1 MAHSQSEHEVLDL
14 LAALSGA
21 LASIRLYP
29 SESNIVKSSLIRI
42 HLEIAQILE
51 QELTL
56 EYALADKKLMVQGV
70 LLPQKIQK
78 TPRVSAFVEIM
89 TGLGVKRIIFKKGV
103 SEKEL
108 YCFLNILQEHAEQM
122 PPPPGRLPSDME
134 KLGIT
139 HIYIVEKGFMDPAGF
154 EQETSLVP
162 FTQYFMELV
171 EDGDLTSID
180 AILKQLERTAASDD
194 PAIRKAAAVKMTS
207 LDEKLSAP
215 GHSGLRFEITKIL
228 LQWLQLETVAYYE
241 FELAAD
247 RLMQFAGRLIR
258 TGHKEKARRIIE
270 IFHRIATGKFQK
282 GEAFQ
287 SLAEN
292 RLGEMA
298 NEEIFSLLLK
308 DLPKES
314 RFGLKEDLY
323 TLVILGT
330 RRMDRI
336 LDRLLESRSMS
347 ERNRIIQ
354 IITQMG
360 PSAVPSILQRMKKNR
375 PWFYIRNLVL
385 LLGRLGN
392 ENELPTLEHFLVYPD
407 YRIQREAIKSIQQ
420 IGGQDVGRILFD
432 NFDQVDQSL
441 QPYMISVIG
450 ALQYRPAIPR
460 LIELLTLSMA
470 TRSGSDRQEIREK
483 ACEAL
488 GRMKAEEA
496 VSALEQIIRRRG
508 FFRKEHPENVRYAAA
523 KALGEIKGG

>member
-1 MAHSQSEHEVLDL
+1 MAHSQSEHEALDL

-21 LASIRLYP
+21 LVSVRLYP
-29 SESNIVKSSLIRI
+29 PESNIVKSSLMRI

-51 QELTL
+51 QEQAL
-56 EYALADKKLMVQGV
+56 EYALIDKKLMIQGV

-78 TPRVSAFVEIM
+78 TPRVITFAEMM
-89 TGLGVKRIIFKKGV
+89 TGLGVKRIIFRKGV
-103 SEKEL
+103 SQKEL
-108 YCFLNILQEHAEQM
+108 YGFLNILQEHAEQM
-122 PPPPGRLPSDME
+122 HPPGRLSSDME

-139 HIYIVEKGFMDPAGF
+139 HVYIVEKGFMDPAGF
-154 EQETSLVP
+154 EKETSIVP
-162 FTQYFMELV
+162 FTKYFMQLV
-171 EDGDLTSID
+171 EEGDLTSID
-180 AILKQLERTAASDD
+180 AILKQFEQTAASDD
-194 PAIRKAAAVKMTS
+194 PAVRKDAAVKMVS

-215 GHSGLRFEITKIL
+215 GHSGLRFEIAKIL

-247 RLMQFAGRLIR
+247 RLTQFAGRLIR
-258 TGHKEKARRIIE
+258 TGHREKARRIVE
-270 IFHRIATGKFQK
+270 IFHRIATGNLEK

-287 SLAEN
+287 ALAEN

-298 NEEIFSLLLK
+298 NEEILPLLLK

-314 RFGLKEDLY
+314 RSGLKEDLY
-323 TLVILGT
+323 TLVMLGT

-336 LDRLLESRSMS
+336 LDRLQESHSMS

-354 IITQMG
+354 IITQVG
-360 PSAVPSILQRMKKNR
+360 PPAVPFILHRMKKSG

-392 ENELPTLEHFLVYPD
+392 ERALPTLEQFLVYPD
-407 YRIQREAIKSIQQ
+407 YRIQREAIKSIQS
-420 IGGQDVGRILFD
+420 IGGQDVGRILYD
-432 NFDQVDQSL
+432 SFDQVDQSL

-460 LIELLTLSMA
+460 LIELLSMSMQ
-470 TRSGSDRQEIREK
+470 TWSGSDRQEIREK

-496 VSALEQIIRRRG
+496 VSALEQIIRRRS
-508 FFRKEHPENVRYAAA
+508 FFRKENPENVRYAAA
-523 KALGEIKGG
+523 KALGEIKSA